1 MSDMIIDDNDTF
13 LPTDSD
19 KLKAQ
24 IKLLKERLTRATEKQ
39 KKLKKELLEEDIS
52 YLVVSKLTNAF
63 TDPTVVAKK
72 EMSNAKQEIFRQMRE
87 AVKSSCIQELISYH
101 RLSGRTT
108 FRFKKKHIGVRLET
122 FYGKTYKEPYY
133 LLFLKSNPSK
143 VDKHTIPTFI
153 SVNDL
158 ERKFLPNNYET
169 FIRII
174 HDCVQAYVSRREQ
187 INEVANLSK
196 EYDIKILTENK
207 AKSHFE
213 MKAHINHHTRPIL
226 ISMDYANKASAYPTQ
241 VKLTDER
248 GTVSLNEYQETEEL
262 LLTSHHLADT
272 LRSILQRIEI

>member
-87 AVKSSCIQELISYH
+87 A
-101 RLSGRTT
+101 
-108 FRFKKKHIGVRLET
+108 
-122 FYGKTYKEPYY
+122 
-133 LLFLKSNPSK
+133 
-143 VDKHTIPTFI
+143 
-153 SVNDL
+153 
-158 ERKFLPNNYET
+158 
-169 FIRII
+169 
-174 HDCVQAYVSRREQ
+174 AYVSRREQ

-213 MKAHINHHTRPIL
+213 MKAHINHHTSPIL
-226 ISMDYANKASAYPTQ
+226 ISMDYANKDSAYPTQ
-241 VKLTDER
+241 IKLTDER